1 MLIPIHDLGQ
11 PELLFYTKLNEHQLS
26 QYNAP
31 NPLGYFIAE
40 SPKVIAR
47 ALNADYTPV
56 SMLLDKDHI
65 DAESKA
71 LLDLLPE
78 TLPIYTAS
86 DALLTSL
93 TGFHLTRG
101 ALCLFKRKETNSIE
115 KICALA
121 KRIAILEDIVNPTN
135 VGAIFRNAA
144 ALHIDAILL
153 TKNCSDPL
161 YRRCLRVS
169 MGNVFQIPWGYIDS
183 DYLKEIKDL
192 GFCTVAMA
200 LVDNSISIDNPIL
213 KTKERLAIILG
224 NEGNGL
230 SLSTLQSVDYNVI
243 IPMAT
248 GIDSLNVAAA
258 SAIAFWELQK
268 KELL

>member
-1 MLIPIHDLGQ
+1 
-11 PELLFYTKLNEHQLS
+11 
-26 QYNAP
+26 
-31 NPLGYFIAE
+31 
-40 SPKVIAR
+40 
-47 ALNADYTPV
+47 
-56 SMLLDKDHI
+56 
-65 DAESKA
+65 
-71 LLDLLPE
+71 
-78 TLPIYTAS
+78 
-86 DALLTSL
+86 
-93 TGFHLTRG
+93 
-101 ALCLFKRKETNSIE
+101 
-115 KICALA
+115 
-121 KRIAILEDIVNPTN
+121 
-135 VGAIFRNAA
+135 
-144 ALHIDAILL
+144 
-153 TKNCSDPL
+153 
-161 YRRCLRVS
+161 

-183 DYLKEIKDL
+183 GYLKEIKDL

-230 SLSTLQSVDYNVI
+230 SPSTLQSVDYNVI